1 LRFGGLLPYTPRVD
15 EGTYERLAADTFK
28 LVLDLFQDVDPE
40 DADVEPA
47 GDVIRIDLRS
57 GQRIVLN
64 TQRPVRQIWL
74 AGGQSAWH
82 FSFDGARW
90 LDDKGRGEL
99 FEILGRLTR
108 DAIGLEL
115 RPPGR
120 G

>member
-1 LRFGGLLPYTPRVD
+1 MD
-15 EGTYERLAADTFK
+15 ESTYERLAADTFTR
-28 LVLDLFQDVDPE
+28 VLDLFQDVDPE

-47 GDVIRIDLRS
+47 GDVVRIDLRS

-82 FSFDGARW
+82 FSYDGRLW

-99 FEILGRLTR
+99 FEVLQRLVR
-108 DAIGLEL
+108 DAIGVEL
-115 RPPGR
+115 LPSGN